1 MIEMMDLV
9 IKNFKTAIINML
21 KILNIYMS
29 IMRKEI
35 KTIIELQDL
44 KNTISEIKFSRWV
57 DQTLQTKRSV
67 NWKI

>member
-1 MIEMMDLV
+1 MIEMLDLV

-21 KILNIYMS
+21 RILNKYMS

-44 KNTISEIKFSRWV
+44 KNTISEIKFSRWL

-67 NWKI
+67 NWKT

>member
-1 MIEMMDLV
+1 MDLV

-21 KILNIYMS
+21 KILNKYMS

-44 KNTISEIKFSRWV
+44 KNTISEIKFSRWL

-67 NWKI
+67 NWKT

>member
-1 MIEMMDLV
+1 MDLV

>member
-1 MIEMMDLV
+1 MLDLV

-21 KILNIYMS
+21 RILNKYMS

-44 KNTISEIKFSRWV
+44 KNTISEIKFSRCL

-67 NWKI
+67 NWKT

>member
-21 KILNIYMS
+21 KILNKYMS

-44 KNTISEIKFSRWV
+44 KNTISEIKFSRWL

-67 NWKI
+67 NWKT